1 MATPTPARQRLQRQ
15 MLHQPAHPK
24 PSTHILIHLAPV
36 IVLRPSG
43 LADAGATSPEC
54 QGFHDIAADRSVSIL
69 DLGAATPVE
78 GLPSFLWGSSS
89 ASAAENGSAAIEAA
103 SGQQSALHSPLVQQL
118 MLRKPLHAWWVKE
131 PVPAPIG

>member
-24 PSTHILIHLAPV
+24 PSAHILIHLAAV
-36 IVLRPSG
+36 IVLRPNG
-43 LADAGATSPEC
+43 LADAGATSPKY
-54 QGFHDIAADRSVSIL
+54 QGFHDIAANRSVSIL
-69 DLGAATPVE
+69 ELGAATPVE

-131 PVPAPIG
+131 PVGTE